1 MTSKHN
7 SKIEFR
13 QKKIPK
19 SKLRKLAIKLS
30 KEEKHQVKNVEDI
43 MLDASESYR

>member
-1 MTSKHN
+1 MMSEHN
-7 SKIEFR
+7 LKTKIK

-30 KEEKHQVKNVEDI
+30 KEEKHQIKNVEDI
-43 MLDASESYR
+43 MIDASESYR

>member
-1 MTSKHN
+1 MMSEHN
-7 SKIEFR
+7 SKTKIR

-30 KEEKHQVKNVEDI
+30 KEEKHQVKNIEDI
-43 MLDASESYR
+43 MLDASERYR